1 MVDGLPSIETTRPLE
16 TAAAAATAARAVPIP
31 SINLDLPHDPLI
43 IIQASK
49 SWVPLN
55 LRELWAYRGL
65 LYFLTLR
72 DLKVRYKQT
81 VIGVMWVVMQPLLT
95 TIIFTIFL
103 GKLARIPSDGIPYPI
118 FIYAGLLP
126 WTFFSAAVSNSGN
139 SLVGN
144 AHLITK
150 VFFPRIIIPTAAIGA
165 RLVDFAISFV
175 IFGGMMAYYRVAVT
189 WHLLMLALLVPLI
202 TLLALGVGMLI
213 SAINVKYRDIGMG
226 LPVLIQFWMFASPI
240 VYPSSLVPA
249 KWQRL
254 YTLNPVAGI
263 VEAFRSSLFAKEFDW
278 MALGFSSILTLSLL
292 IFSAY
297 AFRRME
303 KEFADIV

>member
-1 MVDGLPSIETTRPLE
+1 MDLPSIETTRTFE
-16 TAAAAATAARAVPIP
+16 TAAPASTAARVEPNP
-31 SINLDLPHDPLI
+31 SISCDLPHDPLI

-65 LYFLTLR
+65 LYFLIWR

-81 VIGVMWVVMQPLLT
+81 VIGVIWVVMQPLLT

-103 GKLARIPSDGIPYPI
+103 GKLARVPSDGIPYPI

-126 WTFFSAAVSNSGN
+126 WIFFAAAVSNSGN

-144 AHLITK
+144 ANLITK
-150 VFFPRIIIPTAAIGA
+150 VYFPRIIIPTAAIGA
-165 RLVDFAISFV
+165 RLVDFAISFA

-189 WHLLMLALLVPLI
+189 RYLLMLVFLVPLI

-213 SAINVKYRDIGMG
+213 SALNVKYRDIGMG
-226 LPVLIQFWMFASPI
+226 LPVLIQFWMFASPV

-254 YTLNPVAGI
+254 YALNPVAGI
-263 VEAFRSSLFAKEFDW
+263 VEGFRSSLFAKEFDW
-278 MALGFSSILTLSLL
+278 MALGFSSIVTFALL
-292 IFSAY
+292 IYSAY
-297 AFRRME
+297 AFRRRE

>member
-1 MVDGLPSIETTRPLE
+1 MVDGLPTIETTRHLE
-16 TAAAAATAARAVPIP
+16 TAPATSTAAKVVPIP
-31 SINLDLPHDPLI
+31 STYSDLPHDPLI
-43 IIQASK
+43 IIQASR

-65 LYFLTLR
+65 LYFLIWR

-81 VIGVMWVVMQPLLT
+81 IIGVLWVVIQPLLT

-103 GKLARIPSDGIPYPI
+103 GNLARVPSDGIPYSI

-126 WTFFSAAVSNSGN
+126 WTFFASAVSNSGN

-165 RLVDFAISFV
+165 RLVDLAISFV
-175 IFGGMMAYYRVAVT
+175 ILGGMMAYYRVAVT
-189 WHLLMLALLVPLI
+189 RHLLMLLFLVPLI
-202 TLLALGVGMLI
+202 TFLALGVGMLV
-213 SAINVKYRDIGMG
+213 SALNVKYRDIGMA
-226 LPVLIQFWMFASPI
+226 LPVLIQFWMFASPV
-240 VYPSSLVPA
+240 VYPASLVPA
-249 KWQRL
+249 KWQKL
-254 YTLNPVAGI
+254 YSLNPVAGI
-263 VEAFRSSLFAKEFDW
+263 VEGFRSSLFAREFDW
-278 MALGFSSILTLSLL
+278 RALGFSAVLTFTLL
-292 IFSAY
+292 IYSAY
-297 AFRRME
+297 AFRRRE

>member
-1 MVDGLPSIETTRPLE
+1 MHIAVKPNKLPSAPTRPLPDAPLFVVE
-16 TAAAAATAARAVPIP
+16 AR
-31 SINLDLPHDPLI
+31 
-43 IIQASK
+43 K
-49 SWVPLN
+49 SGVHFA
-55 LRELWAYRGL
+55 LRDWWTYREL
-65 LYFLTLR
+65 LYFLIWR
-72 DLKVRYKQT
+72 DVKIRYKQT
-81 VIGVMWVVMQPLLT
+81 LLGAAWAIIQPLLT
-95 TIIFTIFL
+95 MLIFTLIFS
-103 GKLARIPSDGIPYPI
+103 KVAKIDSNGIPYPV
-118 FIYAGLLP
+118 FAFAALLP
-126 WTFFSAAVSNSGN
+126 WTFFANGITTSGN
-139 SLVGN
+139 SIVGN

-213 SAINVKYRDIGMG
+213 SALNVKYRDIGMG

-249 KWQRL
+249 KWQTL

-263 VEAFRSSLFAKEFDW
+263 VEAFRSSLFGKEFDW
-278 MALGFSSILTLSLL
+278 MALGFSSILTVALL

>member
-1 MVDGLPSIETTRPLE
+1 LIDLPITETTRPVE
-16 TAAAAATAARAVPIP
+16 TTAPASTTARAEPTH
-31 SINLDLPHDPLI
+31 SSSSDLPHDPLI

-65 LYFLTLR
+65 LYFLTWR

-81 VIGVMWVVMQPLLT
+81 VIGVLWVVMQPLLT

-103 GKLARIPSDGIPYPI
+103 GNLARVPSDGIPYPI
-118 FIYAGLLP
+118 FVYAGLLP
-126 WTFFSAAVSNSGN
+126 WTFFAAAVSNSGN
-139 SLVGN
+139 SLVGS

-189 WHLLMLALLVPLI
+189 RHLLMLALLVPLI

-213 SAINVKYRDIGMG
+213 SALNVRYRDIGMA

-240 VYPSSLVPA
+240 VYPSSLVPE

-254 YTLNPVAGI
+254 YALNPVTGI
-263 VEAFRSSLFAKEFDW
+263 VEGFRSSLFAKEFDW
-278 MALGFSSILTLSLL
+278 MALGFASILTFVLL
-292 IFSAY
+292 IYSVY
-297 AFRRME
+297 AFRRRE